1 VMQGKGI
8 ACSRVVRERRV
19 PGNRL
24 RFRNQVEWRGRQRRQ
39 MQRLANVASRI
50 RTICMLVQQ
59 SATRREKQQRGAC
72 KQRQRPANGYT
83 SSFGPHHSHNSTFHR
98 NTFRPR
104 CVGLLLETS
113 TAVLPFT

>member
-19 PGNRL
+19 PGDWL
-24 RFRNQVEWRGRQRRQ
+24 RFRDQVEWRSRQRRQ

-59 SATRREKQQRGAC
+59 SATRREKKQRGAC

-83 SSFGPHHSHNSTFHR
+83 SSFGPHHSHGSTSHRSTFHS
-98 NTFRPR
+98 R
-104 CVGLLLETS
+104 CVGPLLETS